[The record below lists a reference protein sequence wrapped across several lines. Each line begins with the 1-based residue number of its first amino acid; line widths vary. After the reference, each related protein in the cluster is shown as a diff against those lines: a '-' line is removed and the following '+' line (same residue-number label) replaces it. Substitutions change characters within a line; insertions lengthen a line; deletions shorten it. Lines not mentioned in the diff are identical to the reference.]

1 MYQTTIN
8 KKQITGTYTELVR
21 LINKS
26 GLIGIKL
33 LNFK

>member
-26 GLIGIKL
+26 GLIGYKIIKI
-33 LNFK
+33 